1 MKAVLVHSSA
11 KAIEKDWSNQYA
23 GLDAAVKK
31 EFETVA
37 DFDQRVAKV
46 FFIKALTWPGIIA
59 GVTEAAA
66 AAGTGGTVVVA
77 SGHGGA
83 GGDPSLGIINWDAT
97 DSDVARGWE
106 AEKDMNKG
114 LFWDEVTMQ
123 YIDPRPATST
133 DKTRKAE
140 DERKISENPNNKLAR
155 GRLDAF
161 DGLTKIAAVLKANGI
176 ARLSFTVCTAGKAKV
191 FMNRMAGHLGCE
203 VACYNE
209 PPAVFD
215 DGTLGFRPGKARLI
229 LDSDSGPEKDPLT
242 PSTNRS
248 RARCIAPNL
257 DSSLI
262 AFVGKPA
269 KPATP

>member
-1 MKAVLVHSSA
+1 M
-11 KAIEKDWSNQYA
+11 
-23 GLDAAVKK
+23 
-31 EFETVA
+31 F
-37 DFDQRVAKV
+37 
-46 FFIKALTWPGIIA
+46 
-59 GVTEAAA
+59 
-66 AAGTGGTVVVA
+66 
-77 SGHGGA
+77 SG
-83 GGDPSLGIINWDAT
+83 PVQLYFS
-97 DSDVARGWE
+97 
-106 AEKDMNKG
+106 
-114 LFWDEVTMQ
+114 
-123 YIDPRPATST
+123 PRAQQQEL
-133 DKTRKAE
+133 TRKALAKVSSSSLI
-140 DERKISENPNNKLAR
+140 RSSGKRRRSVLAR
-155 GRLDAF
+155 
-161 DGLTKIAAVLKANGI
+161 

-209 PPAVFD
+209 PTAVFD